1 MKDCDIYHRSRV
13 FVSLIIA
20 IFSLL
25 VCRNKDMP
33 YCSLIIAF
41 KLTCRVAIFSF
52 EYRVQTTLH
61 SLLIHQASLQSI
73 TKTRKYS
80 QLILILIGSALRH
93 LYLVCIFDS
102 DDELTFALLCEEII
116 EERCS
121 ESSDMHES
129 CWRGGVTNS
138 YWKHLERSMENALC
152 KFSSGDRCDHY
163 YLFGY

>member
-13 FVSLIIA
+13 IVSLIIA

-25 VCRNKDMP
+25 VCRSKDMP
-33 YCSLIIAF
+33 YCSLVIAF

-61 SLLIHQASLQSI
+61 SLLIHQVSLQSI
-73 TKTRKYS
+73 TKTRKCS
-80 QLILILIGSALRH
+80 QLILTLIDSALTH
-93 LYLVCIFDS
+93 LYLVCILDS
-102 DDELTFALLCEEII
+102 DDELAFVLLCEEII
-116 EERCS
+116 EESCS

-138 YWKHLERSMENALC
+138 Y
-152 KFSSGDRCDHY
+152 
-163 YLFGY
+163 